1 MTIRQVAHIAGY
13 ALPESGC
20 FECGWAVP
28 WRLESPERAFCMAQ
42 PSGVAA
48 ALTTVIL
55 ASVLAG
61 CGGETTS
68 TVTTTTVDPSS
79 TTSQAPTTTTSSLG
93 ELPEPL
99 LSGLLQ
105 PGEYETTVFEP
116 TVRYQIEQ
124 VHPLSAFQT
133 PYDTGLQNKNIW
145 HTAEGM
151 GIARYKGVAVH
162 NWWLGLTPDEI
173 LAELGKIEGVEFA
186 TPTQTE
192 FDGLPAIEIE
202 GTVPRLAVLWQNRA
216 KPGGGQLDSWNLEPR
231 QQIRLIIVT
240 SPAGSLVITVQAAA
254 EEWDEFLPI
263 AQEILAAISFP
274 DLD

>member
-1 MTIRQVAHIAGY
+1 
-13 ALPESGC
+13 
-20 FECGWAVP
+20 
-28 WRLESPERAFCMAQ
+28 
-42 PSGVAA
+42 
-48 ALTTVIL
+48 
-55 ASVLAG
+55 
-61 CGGETTS
+61 
-68 TVTTTTVDPSS
+68 
-79 TTSQAPTTTTSSLG
+79 
-93 ELPEPL
+93 
-99 LSGLLQ
+99 
-105 PGEYETTVFEP
+105 
-116 TVRYQIEQ
+116 
-124 VHPLSAFQT
+124 
-133 PYDTGLQNKNIW
+133 
-145 HTAEGM
+145 M

-173 LAELGKIEGVEFA
+173 LAELGKIEAVEFA

-216 KPGGGQLDSWNLEPR
+216 KPDGGQLDSWNLEPR